1 MLKKNNMTKKDKIF
15 IAGHKGLVGSAI
27 LRYLKKN
34 NYTNIITKD
43 RKSLDLSN
51 QKAVNDFFKKEKP
64 QYVFLAA
71 AKVGGIMANQE
82 YPADFIYQNLIINT
96 NVIQACYEY
105 KVKKLIYLG
114 SSCIYP
120 KLAPQPI
127 KEEYLLTSPLEKSN
141 EAYAIA
147 KIAGLKMCQHYN
159 NQYQTKFIA
168 VMPTNL
174 YGPHDNFNLENSHV
188 FPAMIRKFHEAKV
201 NNKESI
207 TLWGSGNPKR
217 EFIFVEDLA
226 DALVFL
232 MKNYDGKELLNIGT
246 GKDLS
251 IRELAKKIK
260 EIVGFEGKIIWD
272 KSKPDGTPRKL
283 LDVKRLK
290 RLGWQAKTDLDQGI
304 KLTYQW
310 FLENQSVIRR

>member
-1 MLKKNNMTKKDKIF
+1 MRKNDKIF

-27 LRYLKKN
+27 LRYLKAKTYN
-34 NYTNIITKD
+34 NIITKN
-43 RKSLDLSN
+43 KKELDLLK
-51 QKAVNDFFKKEKP
+51 QAAVNSFFKKEKP

-71 AKVGGIMANQE
+71 AKVGGILANKN
-82 YPADFIYQNLIINT
+82 YPADFIYQNITINT
-96 NVIQACYEY
+96 NVIQACFEN

-127 KEEYLLTSPLEKSN
+127 KEEYLLSSPLETSN

-159 NQYQTKFIA
+159 SQYKTKYIA

-174 YGPHDNFNLENSHV
+174 YGPNDNFNLNNSHV
-188 FPAMIRKFHEAKV
+188 LPAMIRKFHEAKV
-201 NNKESI
+201 NKKKEI

-217 EFIFVEDLA
+217 EFLYVDDLA

-232 MKNYDGKELLNIGT
+232 MKNYQGQEILNIGT

-251 IRELAKKIK
+251 IKELAEKIQNIVGYQGKIK
-260 EIVGFEGKIIWD
+260 WD
-272 KSKPDGTPRKL
+272 TAKPDGTPRKL
-283 LDVKRLK
+283 LDVRRIKK
-290 RLGWQAKTDLDQGI
+290 LGWKAKTPLDKGI
-304 KLTYQW
+304 RATYKW
-310 FLENQSVIRR
+310 FLENEGCVRK

>member
-1 MLKKNNMTKKDKIF
+1 MTKKDKIF

-27 LRYLKKN
+27 LRYLINN
-34 NYTNIITKD
+34 NYTNIIIKD
-43 RKSLDLSN
+43 RKSLDLTN

-64 QYVFLAA
+64 LYVFLAA
-71 AKVGGIMANQE
+71 AKVGGILANQT

-96 NVIQACYEY
+96 NVIHACYEY

-159 NQYQTKFIA
+159 HQHQTKFIA

-174 YGPHDNFNLENSHV
+174 YGPFDNFNLENSHV
-188 FPAMIRKFHEAKV
+188 LPAMIRKFHEAKT
-201 NNKESI
+201 NNQTFV
-207 TLWGSGNPKR
+207 TLWGSGKPKR
-217 EFIFVEDLA
+217 EFLYVDDLA

-232 MKNYDGKELLNIGT
+232 MKKYDGKQLLNIGT
-246 GKDLS
+246 GQDLS
-251 IRELAKKIK
+251 IKELAKKIQ
-260 EIVGFEGKIIWD
+260 EIVGFRGKIIWD

-283 LDVKRLK
+283 LNNQRIKEI
-290 RLGWQAKTDLDQGI
+290 GWQAKTNLDEGVKQS
-304 KLTYQW
+304 YRW
-310 FLENQSVIRR
+310 FLENQDNFRK